1 MIVHYTGSM
10 IQNGMTSFKPRI
22 SAAFNPNRQTV
33 DLWPDFA
40 AIVGVGRNSVYAGA
54 RRGDF
59 RTIRIGKKIVVP
71 MAEVERLL
79 SGGCPKES
87 NQ

>member
-1 MIVHYTGSM
+1 M
-10 IQNGMTSFKPRI
+10 IQKGTMHRKR
-22 SAAFNPNRQTV
+22 AARTQSKPNRETV

-40 AIVGVGRNSVYAGA
+40 SIIGVGRNSVYAGA

-71 MAEVERLL
+71 KAEVERLL
-79 SGGCPKES
+79 TGIGPHPVRSRRIP
-87 NQ
+87 